1 MTKILYK
8 KLFDENKDQIA
19 AVIVEPVAANM
30 GLVLPEEGFLEF
42 LREITKDHGSLLIFD
57 EVITGLGYL

>member
-8 KLFDENKDQIA
+8 ELFDENKDQIA

-42 LREITKDHGSLLIFD
+42 LREITNRSRMH
-57 EVITGLGYL
+57 Y